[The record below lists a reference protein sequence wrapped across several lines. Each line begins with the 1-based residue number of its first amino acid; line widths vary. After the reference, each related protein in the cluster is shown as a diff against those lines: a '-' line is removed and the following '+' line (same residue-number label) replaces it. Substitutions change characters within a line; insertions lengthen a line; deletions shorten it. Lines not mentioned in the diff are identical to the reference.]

1 MYNLLFADTY
11 VELHT
16 GELLREADNERLVAL
31 AAGPRRHLRVR
42 IATWLRAVAEWLE
55 GRPELAE
62 RPLELMP

>member
-1 MYNLLFADTY
+1 MHNLLFADKF

-16 GELLREADNERLVAL
+16 GELLREAENERLVAL
-31 AAGPRRHLRVR
+31 AAAPRRRLRVR
-42 IATWLRAVAEWLE
+42 IATWLRATAEWLE